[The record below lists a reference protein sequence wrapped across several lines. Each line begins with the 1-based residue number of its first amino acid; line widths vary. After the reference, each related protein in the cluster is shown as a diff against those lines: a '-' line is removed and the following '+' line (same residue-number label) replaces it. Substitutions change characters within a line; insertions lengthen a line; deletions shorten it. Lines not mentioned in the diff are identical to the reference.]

1 MSKEI
6 PLKLIVGAISNE
18 KGVSEEVVFQAVE
31 AALVSATKKRYGA
44 DIDVRVSID
53 RKTGSYE
60 TFRVWTVVPDPSSL
74 SEDNENSE
82 AEAKSSASASANEGE
97 AIAGLE
103 FPLKQIAL
111 SEALQKNPK
120 AIVGSVIEE
129 PLESV
134 EFGRIAAQTAKQVIL
149 KKVREA
155 EFENIA
161 DEYRKKKG
169 QLVTGIVK
177 KTSREVVFMDLGGNA
192 EGILKREDMLP
203 REAVRPGDRVRTY
216 LVDVVT
222 ELRGPQLLLSRTCN
236 EMLIELF
243 KIEVPEVG
251 EGIIEIKSVARD
263 PGVRAKIA
271 VKTNDGRIDPVGAC
285 VGIRGARVQAVS
297 NELGGERVDIVLWDD
312 NPAQLVMNAM
322 APAEV
327 ISIVVD
333 EDAHTM
339 DVAVSE
345 EHLSQAIGRNGQ
357 NVRLASILT
366 GWELNVIT
374 EKEATERTS
383 AEQERLIKTFT
394 ESLQVDNDIASVLI
408 EEGFTS
414 LEEIAYVPIQELLNI
429 EGFDEDT
436 VNELRSRA
444 KDALLTQAIATEEK
458 LGEKEPAPD
467 LLEVEGMDRHLAFV
481 LANRGIITRDDLAE
495 LAVDDLQGI
504 PGLNN
509 EKAAALIMAA
519 RAHWFV

>member
-1 MSKEI
+1 MVSA
-6 PLKLIVGAISNE
+6 VSNE
-18 KGVSEEVVFQAVE
+18 KGVSEEVVFQAIE
-31 AALVSATKKRYGA
+31 AALVTATKKKFGA
-44 DIDVRVSID
+44 DIDVRVAID
-53 RKTGSYE
+53 RKTGQYE
-60 TFRVWTVVPDPSSL
+60 TFRFWTVVPDPT
-74 SEDNENSE
+74 SESE
-82 AEAKSSASASANEGE
+82 SESELESKSDQEL
-97 AIAGLE
+97 IE
-103 FPLKQIAL
+103 FFPQKQIAL
-111 SEALQKNPK
+111 SEALKRSASIK
-120 AIVGSVIEE
+120 VGDIIEE
-129 PLESV
+129 PMESV
-134 EFGRIAAQTAKQVIL
+134 EFGRIGAQTAKQVIL

-169 QLVTGIVK
+169 QLVTGVVK
-177 KTSREVVFMDLGGNA
+177 KTTREIVILDLGGNA
-192 EGILKREDMLP
+192 EGILRREDMLP
-203 REAVRPGDRVRTY
+203 REAVRPGDRIRTY
-216 LVDVVT
+216 LLDVIT
-222 ELRGPQLLLSRTCN
+222 EAKGPQLLLSRTCN

-263 PGVRAKIA
+263 PGIRAKIA

-297 NELGGERVDIVLWDD
+297 NELGGERVDIILWDD
-312 NPAQLVMNAM
+312 TPAQLVMNAM
-322 APAEV
+322 APAEI

-357 NVRLASILT
+357 NVRLASLLT

-383 AEQERLIKTFT
+383 QEQSKIVTIFT
-394 ESLQVDNDIASVLI
+394 DQLQVDEEVANVLI

-429 EGFDEDT
+429 EGFDEEI
-436 VNELRSRA
+436 VNELRERA
-444 KDALLTQAIATEEK
+444 KNILLTQAIATEEK
-458 LGEKEPAPD
+458 LNEKQPDPD
-467 LLEVEGMDRHLAFV
+467 LLTLEGMDKELASRLV
-481 LANRGIITRDDLAE
+481 NIGIMTRDDLAE
-495 LAVDDLQGI
+495 QSVDELKII
-504 PGLNN
+504 PELTE
-509 EKAAALIMAA
+509 EKAAKLIMAA

>member
-6 PLKLIVGAISNE
+6 PLKLIIGAVSNE

-31 AALVSATKKRYGA
+31 AALVSATKKKYGA

-53 RKTGSYE
+53 RKTGSYD
-60 TFRVWTVVPDPSSL
+60 TFRVWTVVEEP
-74 SEDNENSE
+74 
-82 AEAKSSASASANEGE
+82 AEGE
-97 AIAGLE
+97 LE
-103 FPLKQIAL
+103 FPLKEITL
-111 SEALQKNPK
+111 SEAKKQDSKLEM
-120 AIVGSVIEE
+120 GSKIEQ

-155 EFENIA
+155 EHENIA
-161 DEYRKKKG
+161 DEYRKKIG

-192 EGILKREDMLP
+192 EGVLRREDMLP
-203 REAVRPGDRVRTY
+203 REAVRPGDRIRCY
-216 LVDVVT
+216 LSEVIT
-222 ELRGPQLLLSRTCN
+222 EAKGPQLLLSRTCN
-236 EMLIELF
+236 EMLVELF

-263 PGVRAKIA
+263 PGIRAKIA

-297 NELGGERVDIVLWDD
+297 NELGGERVDIILWDD

-339 DVAVSE
+339 DIAVAE

-357 NVRLASILT
+357 NVRLASQLT

-374 EKEATERTS
+374 EAEAKDRGV
-383 AEQERLIKTFT
+383 AEQERLVKIFT
-394 ESLQVDNDIASVLI
+394 ENLNVDSEVAQVLI

-414 LEEIAYVPIQELLNI
+414 LEEIAYVPIQELQKI
-429 EGFDEDT
+429 EGFDEESI
-436 VNELRSRA
+436 NELRVRA
-444 KDALLTQAIATEEK
+444 KDALLTQAIASEEK
-458 LGEKEPAPD
+458 LSGHEPAAD
-467 LLEVEGMDRHLAFV
+467 LLSLEGMDKSLAYA
-481 LANRGIITRDDLAE
+481 LANRGIVTRDDLAE
-495 LAVDDLQGI
+495 LAIDDLQGI
-504 PGLNN
+504 PNLNDK
-509 EKAAALIMAA
+509 KAADLIMAA
-519 RAHWFV
+519 RAHWFE